1 MKNFLLKDGLAIP
14 TECQKIFYIYE
25 IKNLKNGKTYIG
37 KHVSKKLPDNYF
49 GSGIYLKNSI
59 KKHGIENF
67 QKTILDFAE
76 NLEELSR
83 KEKEWITAYKSQGKA
98 EFNLTQGGEG
108 GDTLSQRR
116 EKDNLKR
123 SQSLKEY
130 WTPDHINSRNN
141 KIFQTWNSKT
151 EKELRTFR
159 KNHSKYLYK
168 RKGVEESF
176 MTLRELSDLTGLSVH
191 CINMAA
197 KNNSTTRN
205 GLIFERTLKT

>member
-1 MKNFLLKDGLAIP
+1 MFNYVLKEGLTLP
-14 TECQKIFYIYE
+14 TNLEKFYYIYE

-76 NLEELSR
+76 NLEELSK
-83 KEKEWITAYKSQGKA
+83 KEKEWITTYKSQGKA

-116 EKDNLKR
+116 EEDNLKR

-130 WTPDHINSRNN
+130 WTPDHISSRND

-168 RKGVEESF
+168 RKGVEEPF